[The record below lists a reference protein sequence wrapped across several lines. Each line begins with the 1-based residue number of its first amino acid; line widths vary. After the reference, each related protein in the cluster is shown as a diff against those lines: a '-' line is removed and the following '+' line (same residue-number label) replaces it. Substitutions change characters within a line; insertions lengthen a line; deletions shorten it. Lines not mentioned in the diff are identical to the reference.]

1 MKKGFTLIEL
11 LVVIA
16 ILAVLAAVVVLVLNP
31 AELLRQ
37 GRDSAR
43 ISDLSSLNSAISLYL
58 ADVTTPVLGACTKAR
73 MTADSSTAPFIGS
86 ASTTTSTVDSYGVS
100 STPACTASTLCGWVD
115 INFTAVTG
123 GSPLGREPRDP
134 VNSTSYFYAY
144 GCSSS
149 TLQYEVDANME
160 SIKYRNGG
168 GATDVESKDGG
179 DNAYWYEVGSSLTL

>member
-16 ILAVLAAVVVLVLNP
+16 ILAILAAVVVLVLNP

-43 ISDLSSLNSAISLYL
+43 ISDMSSLNSAIALYM
-58 ADVTTPVLGACTKAR
+58 ADVTTPVLGACGGAR
-73 MTADSSTAPFIGS
+73 MTANAPAPFIGA
-86 ASTTTSTVDSYGVS
+86 ASSTGTSTVDSYGVS